1 MSRRLSFPAAA
12 ALLLSASCSLS
23 TFAQSRLVVVSQKDK
38 SVHIVDPDTNR
49 EIAHVT
55 EDAYTGHE
63 AVSAPDGKTLYVPIY
78 GSAGV
83 GRPGTDGDHI
93 DVIDL
98 PSARQ
103 TGRIDFGHGVR
114 PHMIVWDTHT
124 GMLLVTTE
132 LDKSVSIVDPKT
144 LKVVGSIPTGQE
156 QSHTL
161 ALSPDGKLAF
171 TANVGP
177 GTVSV
182 LDVPGRKLLGVVP
195 VSTNTQ
201 RISVSRDG
209 RYAFTSDQVKPELV
223 VIDAASRR
231 IVKRIAI
238 PGPGYGTAATLDG
251 RYLLVAMR
259 SQEKIAVIDLATMEV
274 TGSIDA
280 PREVYEI
287 VMDPRGG
294 RAWAS
299 SAGTNQVIAIDLNAR
314 KVTAHLRAGDYP
326 DGLAFYAPGKAP
338 QVSH

>member
-1 MSRRLSFPAAA
+1 MLRLLPA
-12 ALLLSASCSLS
+12 LVLSATVILPAC
-23 TFAQSRLVVVSQKDK
+23 AQDRLVVVSQKDK
-38 SVHIVDPDTNR
+38 TAHIFDPQTSR
-49 EIAHVT
+49 ETARVV
-55 EDAYTGHE
+55 EDGVTGHE
-63 AVSAPDGKTLYVPIY
+63 AVISPDGKTLYVPIY
-78 GSAGV
+78 GDAGV
-83 GRPGTDGDHI
+83 GKPGTDGDHI

-98 PSARQ
+98 ATAKQ

-114 PHMIVWDTHT
+114 CHMIVWDTHT
-124 GMLLVTTE
+124 GKLLVTTE

-195 VSTNTQ
+195 VSANTQ

-223 VIDAASRR
+223 VIDAASRKV
-231 IVKRIAI
+231 VKRIAI
-238 PGPGYGTAATLDG
+238 PGPGYGTAATMDG
-251 RYLLVAMR
+251 KYLLVAMR
-259 SQEKIAVIDLATMEV
+259 NQEKIAVIDLAKMEV
-274 TGSIDA
+274 TGSIAA

-287 VMDPRGG
+287 VLDPRGG

-299 SAGTNQVIAIDLNAR
+299 SAGTNQVVAIDLNAM
-314 KVTAHLRAGDYP
+314 KVTAHLPAGDYP